1 MGVRVLGLVENMS
14 YFVCPDTGTR
24 HEIFGPTSAEALAR
38 TADVPLLGRLPV
50 EPQISRLCDA
60 GEIAAYNAEV
70 VTALVRALAE
80 RVPAPKRVPVV
91 KIG

>member
-14 YFVCPDTGTR
+14 YFVCLDTGTR
-24 HEIFGPTSAEALAR
+24 HEIFGPTSAEVLAR

-50 EPQISRLCDA
+50 DPQISRLCDA
-60 GEIAAYNAEV
+60 GEIAAYNEEV
-70 VTALVRALAE
+70 ATTLARALREQVSAH
-80 RVPAPKRVPVV
+80 KSVPVA